1 MSGFNYSHNGLTMS
15 SRPGAWMYDGAAHA
29 WPIFNSGDLTDVTN
43 SIYTHN
49 GSYPPL
55 NNTDDAW
62 AVLPGFKLELFFNG
76 DNGGSKYTLDNTD
89 GATYLTKKNED
100 INSSFARNQIS
111 SVRLY
116 YKGTELKTIAPN
128 FAISGVYS
136 VIQGPTYSFIY
147 ILGDSSFNY
156 SGSEAALTDISML
169 IVGGGGSGGRDHG
182 YSGAGGGGGG
192 EVGIGS
198 ITITANQDYS
208 IYIGDGGTFK
218 LNNYAT
224 SDPNSITQIITPNS
238 SYHAYGGG
246 QGAGDYRAGS
256 LEYYDSGDVDSV
268 YVGSGGG
275 GSGFVTYPNRQPGG
289 NGGTRELINGITYY
303 ANNGGNGIS
312 NWGGGGGGGAGSNGS
327 TTNQWR
333 GGSGGNGIQWLDSS
347 GGDGRY
353 YGGGGAGI
361 RDEGN
366 NDTSPKGGKGGGGGM
381 SSNGYDSNYGYYG
394 SNGAPN
400 TGGGGSGRQRH
411 PFFEDNYISWAGGSG
426 VVVFRVTNAQ
436 LDS

>member
-1 MSGFNYSHNGLTMS
+1 MSGFNYSHNGLTFLS
-15 SRPGAWMYDGAAHA
+15 SPGAWMYDDSTHA

-43 SIYTHN
+43 SIYKHN
-49 GSYPPL
+49 GSHPPL
-55 NNTDDAW
+55 NNLDDAW
-62 AVLPGFKLELFFNG
+62 AVLPGFKLEVFFDTG
-76 DNGGSKYTLDNTD
+76 YGGSKYTLDNTD

-100 INSSFARNQIS
+100 INSSFERNKIS

-128 FAISGVYS
+128 FAISGAHS
-136 VIQGPTYSFIY
+136 IIQGSTYSFIY
-147 ILGDSSFNY
+147 ILGDTSFNY
-156 SGSEAALTDISML
+156 SGSESELTDISML

-198 ITITANQDYS
+198 ITITKDQDYS
-208 IYIGDGGTFK
+208 IYIGDGGTYRT
-218 LNNYAT
+218 LNST
-224 SDPNSITQIITPNS
+224 LSHLNSYTEIRYGTQLYI
-238 SYHAYGGG
+238 AYGGG
-246 QGAGDYRAGS
+246 QGAGDHSAGTS
-256 LEYYDSGDVDSV
+256 TEFLNGI
-268 YVGSGGG
+268 GSGGG
-275 GSGFVTYPNRQPGG
+275 GSGYTTNPNRQPGG
-289 NGGTRELINGITYY
+289 SGRQIETIIGNSNLTSYT
-303 ANNGGNGIS
+303 NNGGNGYW

-361 RDEGN
+361 RDDGN
-366 NDTSPKGGKGGGGGM
+366 TDTSPKGGKGGGGGM
-381 SSNGYDSNYGYYG
+381 SSNGYDTNYSFWG

-400 TGGGGSGRQRH
+400 TGGGGSGRQGGVH
-411 PFFEDNYISWAGGSG
+411 SSWAGGSG

>member
-238 SYHAYGGG
+238 SYH
-246 QGAGDYRAGS
+246 R
-256 LEYYDSGDVDSV
+256 
-268 YVGSGGG
+268 
-275 GSGFVTYPNRQPGG
+275 
-289 NGGTRELINGITYY
+289 
-303 ANNGGNGIS
+303 S
-312 NWGGGGGGGAGSNGS
+312 NC
-327 TTNQWR
+327 
-333 GGSGGNGIQWLDSS
+333 L
-347 GGDGRY
+347 
-353 YGGGGAGI
+353 
-361 RDEGN
+361 
-366 NDTSPKGGKGGGGGM
+366 
-381 SSNGYDSNYGYYG
+381 
-394 SNGAPN
+394 
-400 TGGGGSGRQRH
+400 
-411 PFFEDNYISWAGGSG
+411 
-426 VVVFRVTNAQ
+426 
-436 LDS
+436 